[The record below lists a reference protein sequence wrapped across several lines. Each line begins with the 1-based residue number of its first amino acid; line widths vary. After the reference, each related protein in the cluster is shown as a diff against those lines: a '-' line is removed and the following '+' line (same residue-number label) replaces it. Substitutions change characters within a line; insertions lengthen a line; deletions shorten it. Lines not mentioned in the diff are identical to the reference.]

1 MLKLLKGIAYI
12 TLIVLLFPIPLL
24 HFLAR
29 GAEASR
35 RLVERGFG
43 LARCLSGCRQWSA
56 GLQWMRLAGSCHSVK
71 TSPYPAR
78 FWQHTW
84 MAGLP
89 DASFL
94 LDMPSYI

>member
-24 HFLAR
+24 YFLAR

-43 LARCLSGCRQWSA
+43 LARCLSGCR
-56 GLQWMRLAGSCHSVK
+56 
-71 TSPYPAR
+71 
-78 FWQHTW
+78 
-84 MAGLP
+84 
-89 DASFL
+89 
-94 LDMPSYI
+94 